1 MNYQN
6 NDYLIFKDGNQTIKI
21 EFETKQPYLELNKN
35 TILDIFRK
43 LDFTTLDK
51 GDTVLVTV
59 PSRRI
64 DIAIEEDLVE
74 EVGRI
79 YGIDNIEGRKMILPV
94 RMGKVNKTNRSIRHL
109 LSNLGLSET
118 LTYSLIKESEVH
130 KYTNDTFDSI
140 RLQDPMTEERST
152 LRYSLI
158 PSESVFIDDNIE
170 NIRTGNSL
178 GIISKK
184 VEPDNYETIVNVIK
198 ELNLI

>member
-1 MNYQN
+1 M
-6 NDYLIFKDGNQTIKI
+6 ISKIKEI
-21 EFETKQPYLELNKN
+21 EIAYNKINKILGIELNKN

-94 RMGKVNKTNRSIRHL
+94 RMGKVDKTNRSIRHYLVILVYLKHL
-109 LSNLGLSET
+109 LT
-118 LTYSLIKESEVH
+118 H
-130 KYTNDTFDSI
+130 
-140 RLQDPMTEERST
+140 
-152 LRYSLI
+152 
-158 PSESVFIDDNIE
+158 
-170 NIRTGNSL
+170 
-178 GIISKK
+178 
-184 VEPDNYETIVNVIK
+184 
-198 ELNLI
+198 